1 MKKVKITKKQHVK
14 ILKLIN
20 ENFTKLNPNNPK
32 IIQQNFNKSFSDKS
46 IKNFIKE
53 SDNYDIKAET
63 KKFIEILYGVK
74 KINDDFLNFWAKYGL
89 TYDEICDELKNKN
102 IIIKNGGNYE
112 ISKSLGSAEEAKEK
126 LEKALNDIINKNKT
140 NFELLH
146 KNVDFAILKN
156 EKGDLYLLNY
166 GDIEDNIN
174 NNYEDTLLKEEG
186 ENESSNEFIGI
197 RALDVYPFN
206 QLPNTRQEVNWDKR
220 GVEGWGNINVPSI
233 DGYSTLQILSK
244 DDLVYYINE
253 FKNKFKQEPI
263 FLINKDSNLI
273 NIKGFD
279 EYEKKQTDLFYGAA
293 KQTMANKNESE
304 IKNINLK
311 KDDSESDILLYAN
324 KIADKAGEG
333 LKDLKNGVEL
343 VKIDKELKDELLN
356 LYDKN
361 HELTSILSDINEME
375 IVDIKPRLAEPWKQ
389 QPSGYEEK
397 SPEEKE
403 MIRQRLAAIK
413 AKSDAQDVERFRQ
426 RDLQNAMDSARGE
439 KELTTRTIPVEPKK
453 PIGQYNMFGGIDE
466 MGTAGVT
473 GGPMGGTNTQ
483 TAGNYQYV
491 APLGHTKRK
500 LEETTQGESSIG
512 QYDVNALPIGR
523 NGEFKKVGKTKAE
536 TTPQWAGGAFVEFDD
551 CTKLNNKPAGS
562 GCSAGA
568 VDGVVKLKK
577 AKGSVN
583 APSLAENKIYETIAK
598 QTGKTID
605 EVKRIIE
612 SNKNKS

>member
-112 ISKSLGSAEEAKEK
+112 VSKSLGSAEEAKEK

-146 KNVDFAILKN
+146 KNLDFAILKN

-333 LKDLKNGVEL
+333 LKDLKNSVEL

-375 IVDIKPRLAEPWKQ
+375 IGDIKPRLAEPWKQ

-397 SPEEKE
+397 SDSEKSAIQLKLDNLKRRELERREKE
-403 MIRQRLAAIK
+403 QQDIDTMFSS
-413 AKSDAQDVERFRQ
+413 SD
-426 RDLQNAMDSARGE
+426 
-439 KELTTRTIPVEPKK
+439 EPKK

-500 LEETTQGESSIG
+500 LEETTQGEGSIG
-512 QYDVNALPIGR
+512 TYDANALSIGR
-523 NGEFKKVGKTKAE
+523 NGEFNKGKQPKAFKV
-536 TTPQWAGGAFVEFDD
+536 PQWNGGTFPQQPE
-551 CTKLNNKPAGS
+551 CSKPNNNKEAQNGGCNS
-562 GCSAGA
+562 GASSL
-568 VDGVVKLKK
+568 KLKK
-577 AKGSVN
+577 GKGSVN
-583 APSLAENKIYETIAK
+583 APSLSENKIYETIAK
-598 QTGKTID
+598 QTGKTIE

-612 SNKNKS
+612 SNNNKS